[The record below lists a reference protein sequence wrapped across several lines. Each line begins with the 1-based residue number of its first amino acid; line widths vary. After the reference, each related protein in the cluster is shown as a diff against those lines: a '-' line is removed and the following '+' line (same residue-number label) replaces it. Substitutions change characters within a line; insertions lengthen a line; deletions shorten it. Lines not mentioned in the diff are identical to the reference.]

1 MKLGLLG
8 YGNLASAIDA
18 GIAKVGMIPAGDIY
32 VCDSSEAAQTRARAA
47 GHRVCGSIAELF
59 LSCEV
64 VFILIKPKIF
74 RELSPELAAL
84 DTKGRRV
91 VSCMAT
97 VPLGE
102 LREVFRCPVMRI
114 MPTLASA
121 GAADIIGHTQSR
133 DFDDIL
139 SILGKLGDLFCL
151 DEDYLDRLTVASSC
165 GLGFAARIMEV
176 YAGECEKLGF
186 SQNEAEAITRRIFTY
201 AAGGGFAEL
210 AARVATK
217 GGVTEAGLFAMDK
230 DLRAALSAA
239 FTSALE
245 KTTPPKH

>member
-1 MKLGLLG
+1 MKFGYLG
-8 YGNLASAIDA
+8 YGNLATAIDT
-18 GIAKVGMIPAGDIY
+18 GIAKLGMIPAGDIF
-32 VCDSSEAAQTRARAA
+32 VCDSSEAAQTRARVA
-47 GHRVCGSIAELF
+47 GHRVCSSIAELF
-59 LSCEV
+59 MSCEA
-64 VFILIKPKIF
+64 VFILIKPKVF
-74 RELSPELAAL
+74 RELSSELSVL
-84 DTKGRRV
+84 DTRGRRV

-121 GAADIIGHTQSR
+121 GASDIIGHTQSR

-139 SILGKLGDLFCL
+139 SILGRLGDLLCL

-165 GLGFAARIMEV
+165 GLGFAARVMEV

-186 SQNEAEAITRRIFTY
+186 SPNEAEAITRRIFTY

-217 GGVTEAGLFAMDK
+217 GGVTEAGLNAMDK
-230 DLRAALSAA
+230 DLRRALSSAFAAALERA
-239 FTSALE
+239 
-245 KTTPPKH
+245 TPPKH